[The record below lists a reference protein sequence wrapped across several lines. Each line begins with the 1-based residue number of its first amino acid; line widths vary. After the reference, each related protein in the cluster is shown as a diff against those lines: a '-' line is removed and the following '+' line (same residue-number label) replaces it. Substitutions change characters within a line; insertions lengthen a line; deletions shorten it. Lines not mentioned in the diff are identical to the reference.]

1 MGAETLVIST
11 FGRSTPG
18 TPDRA
23 EAEHAAQAD
32 QELGSGVQR
41 SKTER

>member
-1 MGAETLVIST
+1 MLVIIT